1 MTLTVRIDHRVEQAL
16 IAYCTA
22 AGRSKSEV
30 LKESLAQF
38 LTSKAALTPTPF
50 ELGADLFAQP
60 GHAVGPTD
68 LSSQRKSHLKQLFNE
83 KHTDRRG
90 PADRSL

>member
-16 IAYCTA
+16 IAYCA
-22 AGRSKSEV
+22 SAGRSKSEV

-60 GHAVGPTD
+60 GHALGPAE
-68 LSSQRKSHLKQLFNE
+68 LSSQRKTLLKQILNE
-83 KHTDRRG
+83 KHTGRRG
-90 PADRSL
+90 PADRGL

>member
-16 IAYCTA
+16 IAYCA
-22 AGRSKSEV
+22 SAGRSKSEV

-60 GHAVGPTD
+60 SHIGGVAD
-68 LSSQRKSHLKQLFNE
+68 LSTQRKSHLKHILNE

-90 PADRSL
+90 PADRGL